1 MIKQVKLYG
10 KAIASL
16 NWELKGE
23 IWKYKQLQF
32 SDFTFQ
38 F

>member
-16 NWELKGE
+16 NWKLKGE
-23 IWKYKQLQF
+23 NW
-32 SDFTFQ
+32 
-38 F
+38 